1 MGFRPIISIIT
12 PVFNGEKYIAE
23 TIDSIL
29 NSSINIPYEYLVID
43 DGSTDSTLEIL
54 INYGNRIQLHS
65 HKNVG
70 ESETV
75 NRGLKHAKGDFILI
89 ISADDPLLTGK
100 LINRAINTLL
110 DSSRVVA
117 LYPDWR
123 VIDQEGRTIKE
134 NILPE
139 YSDEIMIGRSRCL
152 PGPGVVFRRSAALE
166 IGGRRSKWKFVGDYD
181 FWLRLSRV
189 GEIKRL
195 PGVMAQWRSNENSTS
210 ISQRGERMAFE
221 RIAVISDFTRENEI
235 THLLSRKARANA
247 HYLAARLAFFDQS
260 INGRKLLISSF
271 RIRHG
276 WPEEA
281 RIEVVIYLLFLPFS
295 SWIIKKLPKLHNKIV
310 RGHE

>member
-29 NSSINIPYEYLVID
+29 NSSIDIPYEYLVID
-43 DGSTDSTLEIL
+43 DGSNDSTLEIL
-54 INYGNRIQLHS
+54 RNYGNRIQLYS

-89 ISADDPLLTGK
+89 ISADDPLLTGN
-100 LINRAINTLL
+100 LINRAINTML
-110 DSSRVVA
+110 DSSGIVA

-123 VIDQEGRTIKE
+123 VIDQEGRAIKE

-139 YSDEIMIGRSRCL
+139 YSDEIMIGHSRCL

-221 RIAVISDFTRENEI
+221 RVSVISDFTSENEI
-235 THLLSRKARANA
+235 TNLLSRKARANA

-260 INGRKLLISSF
+260 IKGRKLLITSF
-271 RIRHG
+271 RIRRG

-281 RIEVVIYLLFLPFS
+281 RMEVVIYLLFLPVS
-295 SWIIKKLPKLHNKIV
+295 SWIIKKLPKFHNKIIS
-310 RGHE
+310 GHE